1 MSSPPFVVA
10 IFIFSRICFV
20 TLTVFILLCLG
31 SFIVVV
37 AVVIPLTLRDQI
49 YPTKLHTSCKSQVFS
64 FFLYCYFLLLPSHS
78 VKMDKNSIN
87 VRCDRLSV
95 RRQVCRVEF
104 VIRDVSTRVQQQQ
117 QLQYH
122 RESLPIHSFFR
133 CIDKVAPGSS
143 RVRAC

>member
-37 AVVIPLTLRDQI
+37 AVVIPPHSPRTNLSNKIYTLHANL
-49 YPTKLHTSCKSQVFS
+49 KFFS
-64 FFLYCYFLLLPSHS
+64 FFLYCYFLLLPSHC

-104 VIRDVSTRVQQQQ
+104 VIRDVSTRVQQQ
-117 QLQYH
+117 
-122 RESLPIHSFFR
+122 
-133 CIDKVAPGSS
+133 
-143 RVRAC
+143 